1 MTSRSF
7 CSKEESRLLRM
18 MTKEKMR
25 RSLWAISLCTLAFF
39 FMLTVP
45 TIMGVQQGLER
56 RQLDPQAMESI
67 YSMLSTIVG
76 RHNVFVTLATVAMA
90 VLLAAVSFRYMHNKK
105 QVDFYHSLPIRRPWL
120 FLANFLAGLFGFLF
134 AYLLNLVLSLGIIFC
149 SGFGKALSGPQVLG
163 TMALHLVFFL
173 AVYALSIAA
182 HQLAGTTATG
192 LLCNGFLLALFP
204 AALGLTIVYGQLLY
218 RHWYLPDEIFNR
230 LGQWLSPLW
239 SYFTMSFSYNDS
251 IRAGMVLYWLLWAL
265 VLGGVGMFLYTR
277 RPSESAGKAVAFSR
291 PAAVLKYIA
300 VILCT
305 LAGGVL
311 FRVIGVGLGW
321 QIFGF
326 FCGGIISH
334 CVLEVIYNL
343 DFKKIFC
350 HIKGLGICGVCFA
363 ALYTGCHMDLFGY
376 DKFLPTADQVKA
388 VSLMSNENE
397 DYVLSVDE
405 TQLDTLYRQTYRQ
418 PENIQ
423 AALELCASSI
433 EPASEESGWDG
444 ARIWVCYQMNS
455 GRKVY
460 RSYFVSSREAFLEQW
475 ATLYDSRE
483 YKENYYPIFQLKDS
497 ELQSVGCWQG
507 EGDYTGFVRQQEQ
520 AAALAETLREETLN
534 LTVEQLKHQAP
545 VAILEWGDDPDYGK
559 EGNYS
564 HMVTQMPVYPSMEK
578 TLALMEEY
586 GIYQPGAVLNL
597 DEIQGVWLWSWDKED
612 AHTLDLEEDIDI
624 ANVQDSGDGDVYV
637 TDKEQIARMLEKAVL
652 TELADKNPYFEED
665 SVRARF
671 VLDENMGYSVD
682 CVFPAG
688 EFPLQKK

>member
-56 RQLDPQAMESI
+56 RKLDPQAMESI

-120 FLANFLAGLFGFLF
+120 FLANFLAGMFGFLF
-134 AYLLNLVLSLGIIFC
+134 AYLFNLVLSLGIIVC

-163 TMALHLVFFL
+163 AMALHLVFFL

-192 LLCNGFLLALFP
+192 LLCNGFLLAFFP

-230 LGQWLSPLW
+230 MGQWLSPLW
-239 SYFTMSFSYNDS
+239 SYFTMSFSHNDP

-265 VLGGVGMFLYTR
+265 VLAGLGMFLYTR
-277 RPSESAGKAVAFSR
+277 RPSESAGKAVAFAR
-291 PAAVLKYIA
+291 PAAVLKYMA

-305 LAGGVL
+305 LAGGML

-388 VSLMSNENE
+388 VSLMKMCIRDRSGPAP
-397 DYVLSVDE
+397 DGSFRSARHSDSGSSAKAWLRPGPGRRKR
-405 TQLDTLYRQTYRQ
+405 RQTK
-418 PENIQ
+418 
-423 AALELCASSI
+423 
-433 EPASEESGWDG
+433 
-444 ARIWVCYQMNS
+444 RIWFS
-455 GRKVY
+455 F
-460 RSYFVSSREAFLEQW
+460 S
-475 ATLYDSRE
+475 
-483 YKENYYPIFQLKDS
+483 
-497 ELQSVGCWQG
+497 
-507 EGDYTGFVRQQEQ
+507 
-520 AAALAETLREETLN
+520 
-534 LTVEQLKHQAP
+534 
-545 VAILEWGDDPDYGK
+545 
-559 EGNYS
+559 
-564 HMVTQMPVYPSMEK
+564 
-578 TLALMEEY
+578 
-586 GIYQPGAVLNL
+586 
-597 DEIQGVWLWSWDKED
+597 
-612 AHTLDLEEDIDI
+612 
-624 ANVQDSGDGDVYV
+624 
-637 TDKEQIARMLEKAVL
+637 
-652 TELADKNPYFEED
+652 
-665 SVRARF
+665 
-671 VLDENMGYSVD
+671 
-682 CVFPAG
+682 
-688 EFPLQKK
+688 